1 MRSGS
6 CTKGIAP
13 LKIVYC
19 LAGTFNSGGMERVLA
34 NKANQL
40 VQMGHQLIIVTTD
53 QAGEKPYFELDDRIE
68 QIDLSINYSS
78 VKGLLR
84 KLLLYPFKQRLH
96 KARLQELLLRVQA
109 DVVISMFDHEATLLS
124 KLKDGSKKVL
134 EIHFSRYKRIQYGR
148 KGLWRIIDQYRS
160 WQDLVLAQSYD
171 RFVVLTREDQT
182 YWGDLPNIMVIP
194 NANTFSPAEPA
205 TLDNKRVIAVGRY
218 DAQKAFDELILAW
231 VKVYDRHPDWSLKLF
246 GQGPLRPLLQKIIT
260 DNGLEQVVQLCD
272 PVHDLAPEYLSSAML
287 VMSSRY
293 EGLPM
298 AMLEAQACGLPL
310 VAYACKC
317 GPRDLIQEG
326 RNGYLIASGNRDA
339 LAEKVNFL
347 IENPQLRKQMGAS
360 SRVLSYNF
368 SPDVVMQQWLT
379 LFEELRCQR
388 KQL

>member
-1 MRSGS
+1 MSGNS
-6 CTKGIAP
+6 TKGLTP

-19 LAGTFNSGGMERVLA
+19 LAGTFNAGGMERVLA

-40 VQMGHQLIIVTTD
+40 AQLGHQLTIVTTD
-53 QAGEKPYFELDDRIE
+53 QAGKKPYFELDSRIS
-68 QIDLSINYSS
+68 QIDLAINYNS

-84 KLLLYPFKQRLH
+84 KLLSYPLKQRLH
-96 KARLQELLLRVQA
+96 QARLNEMLMRLQA
-109 DVVISMFDHEATLLS
+109 DVVISMFDHEAPLLS

-134 EIHFSRYKRIQYGR
+134 EIHFSRYKRLQYAR
-148 KGLWRIIDQYRS
+148 KGLWRLIDQYRN
-160 WQDLVLAQSYD
+160 WQDLALTRSYD
-171 RFVVLTREDQT
+171 RFVVLTREDQS

-194 NANTFSPAEPA
+194 NANTFSPVETA
-205 TLDNKRVIAVGRY
+205 TLDDKRVIAVGRY

-246 GQGPLRPLLQKIIT
+246 GQGPLRPVLHKLIA
-260 DNGLEQVVQLCD
+260 DNGLEAVVQLCD
-272 PVHDLAPEYLSSAML
+272 PVQDIAPEYLRSAML

-317 GPRDLIQEG
+317 GPRDIIQEG
-326 RNGYLIASGNRDA
+326 RNGYLIAVGDRDA
-339 LAEKVNFL
+339 LAEKINIL
-347 IENPQLRKQMGAS
+347 IENPLLRKEMGAS
-360 SRVLSYNF
+360 SRILSSNYT
-368 SPDVVMQQWLT
+368 PDAVMQQWLT
-379 LFEELRCQR
+379 LFEELTCQR